1 MLERNSLYGDVVI
14 LVDHLVLAGIDGV
27 EDDLVLPVVGMVL
40 QQRRQQFLQILIRVD
55 MHRLRTF
62 EHTERGQ

>member
-1 MLERNSLYGDVVI
+1 MLERNGLYGDVVI

-40 QQRRQQFLQILIRVD
+40 QQRRQQFLQILQGNSL
-55 MHRLRTF
+55 HLYLLQ
-62 EHTERGQ
+62 EY